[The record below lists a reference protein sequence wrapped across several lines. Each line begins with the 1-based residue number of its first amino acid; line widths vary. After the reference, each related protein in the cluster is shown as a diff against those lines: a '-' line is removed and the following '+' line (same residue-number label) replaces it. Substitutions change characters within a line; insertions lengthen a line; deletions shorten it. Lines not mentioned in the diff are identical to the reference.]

1 MWTPKYYFF
10 LLLFLTINYKSLFAQ
25 QINYDPAITEIT
37 DLIKTKYLE
46 PVNIDSIINL
56 MLNQYLSEPETLQ
69 KIFAQLDPHSN
80 YMNATEYAD
89 LKTGLIGNFFG
100 VGVVLGFIEDTV

>member
-1 MWTPKYYFF
+1 
-10 LLLFLTINYKSLFAQ
+10 LLFLTINYKLLFAQ

-37 DLIKTKYLE
+37 DLIKTKYVE

-56 MLNQYLSEPETLQ
+56 MVNQYLSEAETLQ

-80 YMNATEYAD
+80 
-89 LKTGLIGNFFG
+89 
-100 VGVVLGFIEDTV
+100 

>member
-1 MWTPKYYFF
+1 
-10 LLLFLTINYKSLFAQ
+10 LFLTINYKLLFAQ

-37 DLIKTKYLE
+37 DLIKTKYVE

-56 MLNQYLSEPETLQ
+56 MVNQYLSEAETLQ

-80 YMNATEYAD
+80 
-89 LKTGLIGNFFG
+89 
-100 VGVVLGFIEDTV
+100 